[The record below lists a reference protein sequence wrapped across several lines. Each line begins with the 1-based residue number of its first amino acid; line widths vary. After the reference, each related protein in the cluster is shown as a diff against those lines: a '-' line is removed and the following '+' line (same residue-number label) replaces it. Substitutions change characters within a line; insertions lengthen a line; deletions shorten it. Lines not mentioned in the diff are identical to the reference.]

1 MITSIE
7 DPSNHNEHHIPI
19 ATPRKEAERRQ
30 SVAIGQTDGGET
42 MDGMETETRAESSE
56 TEIPTTTE
64 QTPEPKPKQH
74 RGFAA
79 MDQDPHRELARAGG
93 KAAHAYGLA
102 HRFTSE
108 KAREAGKAGGAKTSA
123 NREHMV
129 EIGRKGGFSKRGYRR
144 NKIPTEYDPPK
155 E

>member
-1 MITSIE
+1 
-7 DPSNHNEHHIPI
+7 
-19 ATPRKEAERRQ
+19 
-30 SVAIGQTDGGET
+30 
-42 MDGMETETRAESSE
+42 MDGMETETSAESIA
-56 TEIPTTTE
+56 TEIPTTKAQTTE
-64 QTPEPKPKQH
+64 TKPKQH

-79 MDQDPHRELARAGG
+79 MNRDAHRELARAGG
-93 KAAHAYGLA
+93 KAAHANGLA

-144 NKIPTEYDPPK
+144 NKIPTEYDPPN